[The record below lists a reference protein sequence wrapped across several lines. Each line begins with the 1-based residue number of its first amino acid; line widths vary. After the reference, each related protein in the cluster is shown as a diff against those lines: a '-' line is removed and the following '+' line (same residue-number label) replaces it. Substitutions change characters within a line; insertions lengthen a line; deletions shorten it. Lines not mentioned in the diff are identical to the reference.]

1 MRDRRKRLQCKL
13 CILFFFDD
21 VYCYVSVGYICRCF
35 GGYDGP
41 NCELTARSFEPG
53 EWIWLPPPQQCTVG
67 SLSLEFA
74 SREANGLLL
83 YGGPTSP
90 VGNGDVHDF
99 ITVELS
105 GGKILVSMSLGDP
118 NDVVRLGVTSG
129 MALNDGEWHHVEVF
143 RDKTVNT
150 FLLFLL
156 FFGGVYLT
164 FYLASVVF
172 VTPSEP
178 CGGEQITCERNTS
191 NAAGKAGVRY
201 PLSLRSWKIF
211 HVVSARSL
219 CLLQGHMT
227 SNNETVSLRNSLSGQ
242 RCKIYDA
249 RG

>member
-1 MRDRRKRLQCKL
+1 MALSRAKTFVRPKKAPALQAIYL
-13 CILFFFDD
+13 VFFYDG
-21 VYCYVSVGYICRCF
+21 YCNVSLGYICRCF

-41 NCELTARSFEPG
+41 NCELTTRSFEPG

-90 VGNGDVHDF
+90 VGNGDVYDF

-105 GGKILVSMSLGDP
+105 GGKILVSMSLGDL

-164 FYLASVVF
+164 FYLDSAVF
-172 VTPSEP
+172 VTQSLV
-178 CGGEQITCERNTS
+178 
-191 NAAGKAGVRY
+191 KAT
-201 PLSLRSWKIF
+201 K
-211 HVVSARSL
+211 
-219 CLLQGHMT
+219 
-227 SNNETVSLRNSLSGQ
+227 
-242 RCKIYDA
+242 
-249 RG
+249 

>member
-1 MRDRRKRLQCKL
+1 MTRPISSSLRKVSTWRFREQKHLRARRKRLHRRL
-13 CILFFFDD
+13 CILFFFYDG
-21 VYCYVSVGYICRCF
+21 YCNVSVGYICRCF

-41 NCELTARSFEPG
+41 NCELTSRSFEPG

-83 YGGPTSP
+83 YGGPTTP
-90 VGNGDVHDF
+90 VGNGDVYDF

-150 FLLFLL
+150 FLP
-156 FFGGVYLT
+156 FFVLVYLT
-164 FYLASVVF
+164 FYLASAVF
-172 VTPSEP
+172 VT
-178 CGGEQITCERNTS
+178 Q
-191 NAAGKAGVRY
+191 
-201 PLSLRSWKIF
+201 SLVEASK
-211 HVVSARSL
+211 
-219 CLLQGHMT
+219 
-227 SNNETVSLRNSLSGQ
+227 
-242 RCKIYDA
+242 
-249 RG
+249 

>member
-1 MRDRRKRLQCKL
+1 MEGRKKYAVFSSLSPPIPRPLPAPFDSPHFLLFLGSFKMALSRAKTFVRPKKTPALQAL
-13 CILFFFDD
+13 YLFFFFYDG
-21 VYCYVSVGYICRCF
+21 YCNVSVGYICRCF

-41 NCELTARSFEPG
+41 NCELTTRSFEPG

-90 VGNGDVHDF
+90 VGNGDVYDF

-105 GGKILVSMSLGDP
+105 GGKVLVSMSLGDRD
-118 NDVVRLGVTSG
+118 DVVRLGLTSG

-164 FYLASVVF
+164 FYLDSAVF
-172 VTPSEP
+172 VTQSLV
-178 CGGEQITCERNTS
+178 
-191 NAAGKAGVRY
+191 KAT
-201 PLSLRSWKIF
+201 K
-211 HVVSARSL
+211 
-219 CLLQGHMT
+219 
-227 SNNETVSLRNSLSGQ
+227 
-242 RCKIYDA
+242 
-249 RG
+249 

>member
-1 MRDRRKRLQCKL
+1 MALSRAKTFVRPKKTPALQAL
-13 CILFFFDD
+13 SLFFYFYDG
-21 VYCYVSVGYICRCF
+21 YCNVSVGYICRCF

-41 NCELTARSFEPG
+41 NCELTTRSFEPG

-90 VGNGDVHDF
+90 VGNGDVYDF

-105 GGKILVSMSLGDP
+105 GGKILVSMSLGDRD
-118 NDVVRLGVTSG
+118 DVVRLGVTSG

-164 FYLASVVF
+164 FYLDSAVF
-172 VTPSEP
+172 VTQSLV
-178 CGGEQITCERNTS
+178 
-191 NAAGKAGVRY
+191 KAT
-201 PLSLRSWKIF
+201 K
-211 HVVSARSL
+211 
-219 CLLQGHMT
+219 
-227 SNNETVSLRNSLSGQ
+227 
-242 RCKIYDA
+242 
-249 RG
+249 

>member
-1 MRDRRKRLQCKL
+1 MEGRKKIRRF
-13 CILFFFDD
+13 LFSLPADSPPPPRSLGLASFPPLFGKFRHGAFASKNICATKENACTAGFVSCFFYDGSCN
-21 VYCYVSVGYICRCF
+21 VTVGYICRCF

-41 NCELTARSFEPG
+41 NCELTTRSFEPG

-90 VGNGDVHDF
+90 VGNGDVYDF

-105 GGKILVSMSLGDP
+105 GGKILVSMSLGDRD
-118 NDVVRLGVTSG
+118 DVVRLGVTSG

-164 FYLASVVF
+164 FYLDSAVF
-172 VTPSEP
+172 VTQSLV
-178 CGGEQITCERNTS
+178 
-191 NAAGKAGVRY
+191 KAT
-201 PLSLRSWKIF
+201 K
-211 HVVSARSL
+211 
-219 CLLQGHMT
+219 
-227 SNNETVSLRNSLSGQ
+227 
-242 RCKIYDA
+242 
-249 RG
+249 

>member
-1 MRDRRKRLQCKL
+1 MEGRKKNAVFSSLSPPIPRPLTAPFDSPHFLLFLGSFKMALSRGKTFVRPKKTPALQAL
-13 CILFFFDD
+13 YLVFFFFYDG
-21 VYCYVSVGYICRCF
+21 YCNVSVGYICRCF

-41 NCELTARSFEPG
+41 NCELTTRSFEPG

-90 VGNGDVHDF
+90 VGNGDVYDF

-105 GGKILVSMSLGDP
+105 GGKVLVSMSLGDRD
-118 NDVVRLGVTSG
+118 DVVRLGLTSG

-156 FFGGVYLT
+156 FFGGVCLA
-164 FYLASVVF
+164 FYLDSAVF
-172 VTPSEP
+172 VTQSLV
-178 CGGEQITCERNTS
+178 
-191 NAAGKAGVRY
+191 KAT
-201 PLSLRSWKIF
+201 K
-211 HVVSARSL
+211 
-219 CLLQGHMT
+219 
-227 SNNETVSLRNSLSGQ
+227 
-242 RCKIYDA
+242 
-249 RG
+249 

>member
-1 MRDRRKRLQCKL
+1 MEGRKKKTPFSLLSPRRFPAPSPLPLTRPISFCFWEVSRWRFREQKHLCDRRKRLHCRL
-13 CILFFFDD
+13 CLFFFFFFYDG
-21 VYCYVSVGYICRCF
+21 YCNVSVGYICRCF

-41 NCELTARSFEPG
+41 NCELTTRSFEPG

-90 VGNGDVHDF
+90 VGNGDVYDF

-105 GGKILVSMSLGDP
+105 GGKILVSMSLGDRD
-118 NDVVRLGVTSG
+118 DVVRLGLTSG

-164 FYLASVVF
+164 FYLDSAVF
-172 VTPSEP
+172 VTQSLV
-178 CGGEQITCERNTS
+178 
-191 NAAGKAGVRY
+191 KAT
-201 PLSLRSWKIF
+201 K
-211 HVVSARSL
+211 
-219 CLLQGHMT
+219 
-227 SNNETVSLRNSLSGQ
+227 
-242 RCKIYDA
+242 
-249 RG
+249 

>member
-1 MRDRRKRLQCKL
+1 MRDQRKCLHCRL
-13 CILFFFDD
+13 CILFFYDGS
-21 VYCYVSVGYICRCF
+21 CNVSVGYICRCF

-41 NCELTARSFEPG
+41 NCELTTRRFEPG

-90 VGNGDVHDF
+90 VGNGDVYDF

-105 GGKILVSMSLGDP
+105 GGKILVSMSLGDRD
-118 NDVVRLGVTSG
+118 DVVRLGMTSG

-156 FFGGVYLT
+156 FFGGVYLA
-164 FYLASVVF
+164 FYLDSAVF
-172 VTPSEP
+172 VTQSLV
-178 CGGEQITCERNTS
+178 
-191 NAAGKAGVRY
+191 KAT
-201 PLSLRSWKIF
+201 K
-211 HVVSARSL
+211 
-219 CLLQGHMT
+219 
-227 SNNETVSLRNSLSGQ
+227 
-242 RCKIYDA
+242 
-249 RG
+249 

>member
-1 MRDRRKRLQCKL
+1 MLFSLPAASPASFDSPHFLLFLGSFKMALSRGKTFVRPKKTPALQAL
-13 CILFFFDD
+13 YLVFFYDGS
-21 VYCYVSVGYICRCF
+21 CNLSVGYICRCF

-41 NCELTARSFEPG
+41 NCELTTRSFEPG

-90 VGNGDVHDF
+90 VGNGDVYDF

-105 GGKILVSMSLGDP
+105 GGKVLVSMSLGDRD
-118 NDVVRLGVTSG
+118 DVVRLGVTSG

-164 FYLASVVF
+164 FYLDSAVF
-172 VTPSEP
+172 VTQSLV
-178 CGGEQITCERNTS
+178 
-191 NAAGKAGVRY
+191 KAT
-201 PLSLRSWKIF
+201 K
-211 HVVSARSL
+211 
-219 CLLQGHMT
+219 
-227 SNNETVSLRNSLSGQ
+227 
-242 RCKIYDA
+242 
-249 RG
+249 

>member
-1 MRDRRKRLQCKL
+1 MRPKKTPALQAL
-13 CILFFFDD
+13 YLVFFFFYDG
-21 VYCYVSVGYICRCF
+21 YCNVSVGYICRCF

-41 NCELTARSFEPG
+41 NCELTTRSFEPG

-90 VGNGDVHDF
+90 VGNGDVYDF

-105 GGKILVSMSLGDP
+105 GGKVLVSMSLGDRD
-118 NDVVRLGVTSG
+118 DVVRLGLTSG

-156 FFGGVYLT
+156 FFWRGLFNFLFRLSSFCNT
-164 FYLASVVF
+164 
-172 VTPSEP
+172 EP
-178 CGGEQITCERNTS
+178 CEGDQITCESNTS

-201 PLSLRSWKIF
+201 PLLLRSWKIF

-219 CLLQGHMT
+219 CLLQSHMT
-227 SNNETVSLRNSLSGQ
+227 SNNESVSRRNSLSGQ
-242 RCKIYDA
+242 RCKIFGA